1 MLDPT
6 HYFAYGSNMNPERV
20 RKRKLPIQGHPM
32 AARLFNF
39 ALKFNKISRMRPGTA
54 SANVVPELCTH
65 TDGVL
70 YELLDSDSIEVMDP
84 FENSPADYAREAV
97 VVYTSESQDPA
108 GFKNA
113 VLAWTYIAKEHAIQ
127 DGLRPTREYL
137 GHLLASPFLVDTDR
151 RQLEQVVCFD
161 G

>member
-1 MLDPT
+1 
-6 HYFAYGSNMNPERV
+6 MNPDRV

-39 ALKFNKISRMRPGTA
+39 ALKFNKISRRRPGTA
-54 SANVVPELCTH
+54 SANVVPQLGTH
-65 TDGVL
+65 TDGVV

-84 FENSPADYAREAV
+84 FENSPDDYAREVV
-97 VVYTSESQDPA
+97 VVYVSESKDTA
-108 GFKNA
+108 GFKSA
-113 VLAWTYIAKEHAIQ
+113 VLAWTYIAKDHAMQ

-137 GHLLASPFLVDTDR
+137 GHLLASPFLVESDR